1 MLQKFGLLLQKKIIE
16 ATSET
21 KRNGIGVIG
30 SESLLLGLLRLET
43 SVCKYIF
50 SSRKIDTL
58 DVENKIFNSFYL
70 RKGEYTEKFNEVLE
84 TAEKISLADE
94 SELIYDEHLFYSLVI
109 TKGTVASDIIESFG
123 ISLDEITEDVKNIFD
138 FEEDE
143 EIDYLVNLT
152 KEAENKKLNPF
163 IGRKTY
169 IERVIRILSKKQK
182 NNPMLIGNAGVGKSA
197 LVEGVAY
204 ELLKRNKD
212 INVYRLDLG
221 CVIAGTK
228 YRGDLEARL
237 IEVLDKVKNPNT
249 VLFIDEIHNIVSNNS
264 ENSLDIANILKPI
277 LARNEIKCIGATT
290 LDEYHKYIAKDKA
303 LSRRFQNVFIEEP
316 SKDEMYQILK
326 GVAPSFEE
334 FYDVAY
340 SNEILKIIINKAKLL
355 PNRYFPDK
363 AIDILDESGL
373 IAKMDN
379 RKTVSKNDVK
389 KIVFNFLG
397 LDYSNLKRSISNI
410 KYFPKLK
417 KYFYNYMLA
426 LNNSKTIVNIETNEE
441 KLPLL
446 LEDISKVLK
455 VTNEEILELDFSDYL
470 DSHYSSSLVG
480 APSGYVGYE
489 SGGILTE
496 HVYQY
501 PLSIVI
507 IRNYYN
513 GNYMIR
519 RQLESILKNG
529 WINDLKNRKVYFKNT
544 IFIFIDEEKENNV
557 IGFNNSKMSKKIS
570 SNFINEVIDYQ
581 EDNGEYYYN
590 RKIKEILDELKNN
603 DYYIKIKFNVNCLKD
618 FSKVKEIVK
627 DIEKFKQFKKYQ
639 IIKNDNG
646 VIEIKNNK

>member
-50 SSRKIDTL
+50 SSKKIDIL
-58 DVENKIFNSFYL
+58 DVEKKIFNSFYL

-84 TAEKISLADE
+84 MAEKISLADE

-109 TKGTVASDIIESFG
+109 TKGTVASNIIESFG
-123 ISLDEITEDVKNIFD
+123 ISLDEITEEVKNIFD
-138 FEEDE
+138 FEENE

-163 IGRKTY
+163 IGRKSY

-204 ELLKRNKD
+204 ELLKRNKE

-249 VLFIDEIHNIVSNNS
+249 ILFIDEIHNIVSNNS

-290 LDEYHKYIAKDKA
+290 LDEYYKYIAKDKA
-303 LSRRFQNVFIEEP
+303 LSRRFQNIFIEEP
-316 SKDEMYQILK
+316 NKEEMFQILK

-334 FYDVAY
+334 FYNVTY
-340 SNEILKIIINKAKLL
+340 SKEILKMIIEKAKLL

-373 IAKMDN
+373 ITKTDN
-379 RKTVSKNDVK
+379 RRNVSKKDVK
-389 KIVFNFLG
+389 KIVFNLLG
-397 LDYSNLKRSISNI
+397 IDYKSFEKSINGV

-426 LNNSKTIVNIETNEE
+426 LNKNKTIVNIETKED
-441 KLPLL
+441 KLPLI
-446 LEDISKVLK
+446 LEDIKRVLK

-470 DSHYSSSLVG
+470 DSHYSSSLIG
-480 APSGYVGYE
+480 APSGYIGYE

-496 HVYQY
+496 HVFQY
-501 PLSIVI
+501 PLSIII
-507 IRNYYN
+507 IRNYKN
-513 GNYMIR
+513 GNYLIR

-544 IFIFIDEEKENNV
+544 IFIFVNEEKENSL
-557 IGFNNSKMSKKIS
+557 IGFNNSKKDNKIS
-570 SNFINEVIDYQ
+570 SEFIDEVIDYQ
-581 EDNGEYYYN
+581 EINGEYYYN
-590 RKIKEILDELKNN
+590 KRICEILDELKCNDFYIKVKFNIDNLN
-603 DYYIKIKFNVNCLKD
+603 DYL
-618 FSKVKEIVK
+618 KVKKMIE
-627 DIEKFKQFKKYQ
+627 DIEKYQKFKKYL
-639 IIKNDNG
+639 IIKNNNG
-646 VIEIKNNK
+646 EIEIKNNK

>member
-1 MLQKFGLLLQKKIIE
+1 
-16 ATSET
+16 
-21 KRNGIGVIG
+21 
-30 SESLLLGLLRLET
+30 
-43 SVCKYIF
+43 
-50 SSRKIDTL
+50 
-58 DVENKIFNSFYL
+58 
-70 RKGEYTEKFNEVLE
+70 
-84 TAEKISLADE
+84 
-94 SELIYDEHLFYSLVI
+94 
-109 TKGTVASDIIESFG
+109 
-123 ISLDEITEDVKNIFD
+123 
-138 FEEDE
+138 
-143 EIDYLVNLT
+143 
-152 KEAENKKLNPF
+152 
-163 IGRKTY
+163 
-169 IERVIRILSKKQK
+169 
-182 NNPMLIGNAGVGKSA
+182 MLIGNAGVGKSA

-627 DIEKFKQFKKYQ
+627 DIENFKQFKKYQ